1 MQGKENLYYA
11 LGEIA
16 YAVAKADGTVQRE
29 ERQKIHDIMV
39 KEIACHNNNFSVSE
53 IIFHIL
59 KKQDM
64 KWETV
69 YNWGIKQMKL
79 YNHYLT
85 DDMKVDF
92 VAVIEKIAHAFDSV
106 TIEEENVIEK
116 FRKDIKEIKT
126 TN

>member
-16 YAVAKADGTVQRE
+16 YAVAKADGCVQKE
-29 ERQKIHDIMV
+29 ERQKIHDIVV
-39 KEIACHNNNFSVSE
+39 KETACHNNNFDVSE

-64 KWETV
+64 DWETV
-69 YNWGIKQMKL
+69 YNWGIEQMKL

-85 DDMKVDF
+85 DDMKLDF
-92 VAVIEKIAHAFDSV
+92 IAVIEKNS
-106 TIEEENVIEK
+106 
-116 FRKDIKEIKT
+116 
-126 TN
+126 